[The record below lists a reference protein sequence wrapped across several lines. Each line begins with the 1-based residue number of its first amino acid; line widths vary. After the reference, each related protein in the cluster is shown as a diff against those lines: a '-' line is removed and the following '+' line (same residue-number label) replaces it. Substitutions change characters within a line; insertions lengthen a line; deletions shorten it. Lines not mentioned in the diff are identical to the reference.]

1 MTYAET
7 CLTILTLCALY
18 HIEGKM
24 KKFKILIETLIL
36 SMVVGWISTGGLS
49 EFLK

>member
-7 CLTILTLCALY
+7 CLTILTMCALY

-36 SMVVGWISTGGLS
+36 SVIVGWVSTGALS
-49 EFLK
+49 ELLQ